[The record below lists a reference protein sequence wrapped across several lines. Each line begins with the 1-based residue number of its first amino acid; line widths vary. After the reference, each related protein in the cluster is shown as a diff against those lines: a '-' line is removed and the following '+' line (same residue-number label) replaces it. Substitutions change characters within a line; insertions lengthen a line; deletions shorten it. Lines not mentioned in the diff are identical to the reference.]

1 MSSGAAHPSFKYL
14 GPASSP
20 LDKKGRVSI
29 PADYVKLLRGFPKPE
44 TPDYSFLEQ
53 AFGYDAEKADD
64 PETQRPLLVHLTIT
78 EREDEL
84 RLLPTVLYDQ
94 RCDYYRDR
102 ADANPDDIELSDLAD
117 AFETTATTLKVDNQ
131 NRIGL
136 PKSFIQ
142 EYKLQEKDTLRFSG
156 TTRGIIIKIE
166 REGQVTGTRDVVK
179 QFRETRR
186 KRADRGVGSANRGG
200 GAGA

>member
-1 MSSGAAHPSFKYL
+1 MSSGAAYTSFRYL
-14 GPASSP
+14 GPVSSP

-53 AFGYDAEKADD
+53 SFKYDPDAPGDN
-64 PETQRPLLVHLTIT
+64 PRPLLVHLTIT

-84 RLLPTVLYDQ
+84 TLLPTILYDAACE
-94 RCDYYRDR
+94 RYRSR
-102 ADANPDDIELSDLAD
+102 VDANPNDIELSDLAE
-117 AFETTATTLKVDNQ
+117 AFESNSHTLKVDDQ

-136 PKSFIQ
+136 PKSFISMF
-142 EYKLQEKDTLRFSG
+142 KLREKDVLRFSG
-156 TTRGIIIKIE
+156 TSRGIIIRIE
-166 REGQVTGTRDVVK
+166 REGDEPAGDQVVK
-179 QFRETRR
+179 NFRETRR
-186 KRADRGVGSANRGG
+186 KRADRGFGNGASGG